1 MNLVNSQDTKL
12 IHSNLLLS
20 YTLMMK
26 DEEEKLRLSF
36 TIATKRINYLGIN
49 LPTEPTDLYTEIHI
63 ML

>member
-36 TIATKRINYLGIN
+36 TIAAKRINYLVIN

>member
-1 MNLVNSQDTKL
+1 MNLLHSQDTKL
-12 IHSNLLLS
+12 IHRNLLLS

-36 TIATKRINYLGIN
+36 IITTKRIKYLGIN
-49 LPTEPTDLYTEIHI
+49 LPTEAKDLYTEIHI